1 MIVKLILAHDH
12 DNAIGHEDGRLP
24 WRSSL
29 DMKRFKELTS
39 GGTVIMGRK
48 TFESL
53 GRPNGLPNRTN
64 LVISRTS
71 GDTCFSRVETPN
83 VYGFY
88 DLETALD
95 SSHFTRDPEVWIIG
109 GATIYDYAIERQLV
123 DEIHGTLI
131 DVRSN
136 AEVKL
141 SYNLSDLREF
151 IANQAEVGVKWNLA
165 TETPTVPQAADQAH
179 VSLFYT
185 LKKER

>member
-1 MIVKLILAHDH
+1 MLVKLILAHDH

-29 DMKRFKELTS
+29 DMKRFKELTT

-48 TFESL
+48 TFQSL
-53 GRPNGLPNRTN
+53 GRPKGLPNRCN
-64 LVISRTS
+64 VVISRDENYTHNLDIDVVAYDS
-71 GDTCFSRVETPN
+71 LEGAIGDAIFVK
-83 VYGFY
+83 
-88 DLETALD
+88 
-95 SSHFTRDPEVWIIG
+95 DPAVWIIG
-109 GATIYDYAIERQLV
+109 GATIYDYAIKHQLV

-131 DVRSN
+131 DVHSN

-141 SYNLSDLREF
+141 GYNLSDLREF
-151 IANQAEVGVKWNLA
+151 IASQAEHGVKWNLQ
-165 TETPTVPQAADQAH
+165 TETPTVDQPSDQAR

>member
-24 WRSSL
+24 WRSST
-29 DMKRFKELTS
+29 DMQRFKALTT
-39 GGTVIMGRK
+39 GHTVIMGRK

-53 GRPNGLPNRTN
+53 GRPNGLPNRIN

-71 GDTCFSRVETPN
+71 GGTGFSREETPN

-95 SSHFTRDPEVWIIG
+95 SSHFTCDPEVWIIG

-123 DEIHGTLI
+123 DEIHGTLMN
-131 DVRSN
+131 VHSN
-136 AEVKL
+136 AEVKIG
-141 SYNLSDLREF
+141 YNLSDLREF
-151 IANQAEVGVKWNLA
+151 IATQAELGVKWNLQ
-165 TETPTVPQAADQAH
+165 TEIPSVLQAPDQAQ
-179 VSLFYT
+179 VLLFYT